1 MYFHIDESGNT
12 GNNLFDTNQKRLSY
26 GLLSSRRN
34 VDALGQQMHRKMLGI
49 VGADVLHAN
58 DLGVEKLTLIAPLLV
73 DLQEKMKFDFDYYF
87 IDKPTYG
94 LVLLFDAV
102 FDAGLNPAVKWDS
115 YWTPLRFVLI
125 HKLGSILDE
134 PLLREAWRLCI
145 HKQIAREGQAI
156 VDLLTELKGRVH
168 VSNLDE
174 RSKEIMIDA
183 FAFGIANPL
192 ELDFGTF
199 DQKIISPNAVC
210 FQFVVSA
217 MGTRLRKKGVKEA
230 RSIIVD
236 RQAEFNRAQIG
247 THYHQKLVADGL
259 KNASPLDRKRYIG
272 HPLYENIGA
281 DELLRRG
288 LPRTDIEIK
297 PSTDSIGLQIVDIYL
312 WIANRFVTHANLS
325 DELAYVGSTFLRRSF
340 MDGISLE
347 GMANRFKKFE
357 KKLPTL
363 SSLTEEQNE
372 FVRRNVEEHRE
383 KVKGLGKRPCD

>member
-1 MYFHIDESGNT
+1 MYFHVDESGNT
-12 GNNLFDTNQKRLSY
+12 GNNLFDPDQMRLSY
-26 GLLSSRRN
+26 GLLSSRTN
-34 VDALGQQMHRKMLGI
+34 VDALGQQIHGKMLRV
-49 VGADVLHAN
+49 VGRDVLHAN
-58 DLGVEKLTLIAPLLV
+58 DLGVEKLTQIAPLLIE
-73 DLQEKMKFDFDYYF
+73 LQEKMKFDFDYYF

-94 LVLLFDAV
+94 LVLLFDAI
-102 FDAGLNPAVKWDS
+102 FDAGLNKAVKWDS

-125 HKLGSILDE
+125 HKLGSVLDE

-145 HKQIAREGQAI
+145 HKHISGEGQAI
-156 VDLLTELKGRVH
+156 VGLLTELTGRVQA
-168 VSNLDE
+168 SNLDS
-174 RSKEIMIDA
+174 RSKEIMVDA
-183 FAFGIANPL
+183 FAFGINHPL

-199 DQKIISPNAVC
+199 DQKIVSPNAVC

-217 MGTRLRKKGVKEA
+217 MAMRLRKKGLKDA
-230 RSIIVD
+230 SSIIID

-288 LPRTDIEIK
+288 MPQAEIQIQR
-297 PSTDSIGLQIVDIYL
+297 SSNSIGLQIVDIYL
-312 WIANRFVTHANLS
+312 WITNRMLTRAELS

-340 MDGISLE
+340 VDGISLE
-347 GMANRFKKFE
+347 GMANRFKEFE

-363 SSLTEEQNE
+363 KNLSEEQKE
-372 FVRRNVEEHRE
+372 SARRDVEEHRE
-383 KVKGLGKRPCD
+383 RVKALAK